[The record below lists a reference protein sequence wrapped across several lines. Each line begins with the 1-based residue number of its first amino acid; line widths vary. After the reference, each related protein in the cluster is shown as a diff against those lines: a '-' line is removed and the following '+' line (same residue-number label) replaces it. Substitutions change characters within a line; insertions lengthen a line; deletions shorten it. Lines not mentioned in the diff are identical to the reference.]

1 MTFLRVWGGDGTIL
15 LRKTDMS
22 DPSPSN
28 LKAAVLAICAF
39 GVFATHDVVVKILG
53 GIYSPFQIVFFSV
66 LLSFP
71 LATLMLMR
79 DATSGNLRPVHPWWT
94 GLRTLAAVITG
105 FSVFYAFSVLP
116 LAQVY
121 AILFASPLL
130 ITVLSIPILHERVGR
145 HRWFAVGL
153 GLVGVLVVLRPGAEP
168 FELGHLAALVAATG
182 SAMASVIVRKIGKDE
197 RSAVLML
204 YPMVANF
211 VVMATLLPMVYR
223 PMPIEHLGM
232 LGIISALAFVGGLL
246 MIAAYRR
253 GDAAVVAPM
262 QYSQIL
268 WAAGYG
274 ILFFDETGDT
284 VTWIGAGIVI
294 ASGIYIVLRE
304 SIVGT
309 SVNRPVLRTR
319 SRYESG
325 TMPRVSLLQ
334 RRAKVEE

>member
-1 MTFLRVWGGDGTIL
+1 MTDHAR
-15 LRKTDMS
+15 
-22 DPSPSN
+22 SN
-28 LKAAVLAICAF
+28 LKAALFAILAF
-39 GVFATHDVVVKILG
+39 GLFATHDVVVKILG
-53 GIYSPFQIVFFSV
+53 GHYSPFQIIFFSV

-79 DATSGNLRPVHPWWT
+79 DATSGHLRPLHPWWT
-94 GLRTLAAVITG
+94 ALRTGAAVVTG
-105 FSVFYAFSVLP
+105 FSAFYAFSVLP

-130 ITVLSIPILHERVGR
+130 ITVLSIPILQERVGI
-145 HRWFAVGL
+145 HRWFAVAL
-153 GLVGVLVVLRPGAEP
+153 GLAGVLIVLRPGSAA

-182 SAMASVIVRKIGKDE
+182 SATASVIVRKIGRAE

-211 VVMATLLPMVYR
+211 AVMAAILPIVYR
-223 PMPIEHLGM
+223 PMPVEHLGL
-232 LGIISALAFVGGLL
+232 LGIVSLLAFVAGLF
-246 MIAAYRR
+246 MITAYRL

-274 ILFFDETGDT
+274 ALFFDEHGDLY
-284 VTWIGAGIVI
+284 TWLGAGVVI
-294 ASGIYIVLRE
+294 TSGLYIVLRE

-309 SVNRPVLRTR
+309 SRNTPVLRTKT
-319 SRYESG
+319 RYESG
-325 TMPRVSLLQ
+325 TMPRVSLFQ
-334 RRAKVEE
+334 RRGHSGD

>member
-1 MTFLRVWGGDGTIL
+1 MTEQ
-15 LRKTDMS
+15 S
-22 DPSPSN
+22 QSN
-28 LKAAVLAICAF
+28 LKAALIAISAF
-39 GVFATHDVVVKILG
+39 GLFATHDVVVKVLG
-53 GIYSPFQIVFFSV
+53 GFYSPFQIIFFSV

-79 DATSGNLRPVHPWWT
+79 DATSGHLRPVHPWWT
-94 GLRTLAAVITG
+94 ALRTVAAVMTG
-105 FSVFYAFSVLP
+105 FSAFYAFSVLP

-130 ITVLSIPILHERVGR
+130 ITVLSIPVLKERVGL
-145 HRWFAVGL
+145 HRWLAVLL
-153 GLVGVLVVLRPGAEP
+153 GLVGVLIVLRPGSAP
-168 FELGHLAALVAATG
+168 FELGHLAALVAAFG
-182 SAMASVIVRKIGKDE
+182 SATTSVVVRKIGKDE

-211 VVMATLLPMVYR
+211 LVMAAILPIVYV
-223 PMPIEHLGM
+223 PMPVHHLGLM
-232 LGIISALAFVGGLL
+232 GVVSILAFAAGLC

-253 GDAAVVAPM
+253 GDAAIVAPM

-274 ILFFDETGDT
+274 ILIFDETGDPA
-284 VTWIGAGIVI
+284 TWIGAGVVI
-294 ASGIYIVLRE
+294 ASGLYIVLRE

-309 SVNRPVLRTR
+309 SNNTPVLNTK

-325 TMPRVSLLQ
+325 AAPRVSLLQ
-334 RRAKVEE
+334 RYTKRHD